1 MSEQITESEDFAPVK
16 KHTGFRIFIT
26 FIIALF
32 LIPTG
37 IYSYYIIDSVRNHMN
52 LAGSEAEGQVSVNP
66 KLFRL
71 MKDKSWLESRLKMA
85 ATDSVGL
92 AINLE
97 DQTIQ
102 LELKGVV
109 VMKSKIRDYSISGF
123 FKQMEGNV
131 YFSMFGTP
139 LTIMSLESSISK
151 SRFKVVQAP
160 KSAEEA
166 DARTAKKDTVT
177 KHDVFW
183 LVKLDRDVELNIQG
197 IDSIQDSQSKYKFD
211 QDFRFKRKLKNII
224 ETIRNLTALKTPEY
238 TPEILISIPEG
249 EAKAILH
256 ALPEKAL
263 ITIRI

>member
-1 MSEQITESEDFAPVK
+1 MSEQITENENNARVK
-16 KHTGFRIFIT
+16 KNTGFRILVT
-26 FIIALF
+26 FIIVLL

-37 IYSYYIIDSVRNHMN
+37 VYSYFIIESVRDHIN
-52 LAGSEAEGQVSVNP
+52 LAKSEAEGQSSVNP
-66 KLFRL
+66 ELFKL
-71 MKDKSWLESRLKMA
+71 MKEKSWLESRLKMA
-85 ATDSVGL
+85 NNDSVGL
-92 AINLE
+92 AINIE

-131 YFSMFGTP
+131 YFNMFGTP

-166 DARTAKKDTVT
+166 DAISAKKDTVV
-177 KHDVFW
+177 KQDVYW
-183 LVKLDRDVELNIQG
+183 MVKLDRDVELNIQG
-197 IDSIQDSQSKYKFD
+197 IDSIQDSQSKYKFG
-211 QDFRFKRKLKNII
+211 QDFRFKRKLKNIM
-224 ETIRNLTALKTPEY
+224 ENFRNLKEKKKPEY
-238 TPEILISIPEG
+238 TPEILISIPES

-256 ALPEKAL
+256 ALPQKAL

>member
-1 MSEQITESEDFAPVK
+1 MLEQLTEIDDDSPVK
-16 KHTGFRIFIT
+16 KSTGFRIFI
-26 FIIALF
+26 FLLIALI

-37 IYSYYIIDSVRNHMN
+37 IYSYFIIDSVRKHMN
-52 LAGSEAEGQVSVNP
+52 QAKAEAAGQLSVNP
-66 KLFRL
+66 GLFSL

-85 ATDSVGL
+85 ASDSIGL

-97 DQTIQ
+97 DQTLQ

-109 VMKSKIRDYSISGF
+109 VMKSRIRDYSISGF

-131 YFSMFGTP
+131 YFNMFGTP
-139 LTIMSLESSISK
+139 LSILSLESSISK

-166 DARTAKKDTVT
+166 EAMTAKKDTLPNQ
-177 KHDVFW
+177 DVYW
-183 LVKLDRDVELNIQG
+183 MVKLDRDIELNIQG
-197 IDSIQDSQSKYKFD
+197 IDSIQDSQSKYKFG
-211 QDFRFKRKLKNII
+211 QDFRFKRKLKNILKNVRTLI
-224 ETIRNLTALKTPEY
+224 ELKEPEY
-238 TPEILISIPEG
+238 SPEILISIPES

-256 ALPEKAL
+256 ALPAKAM

>member
-1 MSEQITESEDFAPVK
+1 MSEQLTDNADFEPVK
-16 KHTGFRIFIT
+16 KKTGFGIFII
-26 FIIALF
+26 FIIALS
-32 LIPTG
+32 IAPAG
-37 IYSYYIIDSVRNHMN
+37 IYAYFIIDSVRNHVKMTR
-52 LAGSEAEGQVSVNP
+52 SEAEGQVSVNLD
-66 KLFRL
+66 LFKL
-71 MKDKSWLESRLKMA
+71 MKEKSWLESRLKMA
-85 ATDSVGL
+85 ATDSVGM

-131 YFSMFGTP
+131 YFNMFGTP
-139 LTIMSLESSISK
+139 LTILSLESSISK

-166 DARTAKKDTVT
+166 DAMTAKKDSVV
-177 KHDVFW
+177 KQDVYW
-183 LVKLDRDVELNIQG
+183 MVKLDRDIELNIQG
-197 IDSIQDSQSKYKFD
+197 IDSIQDSQSKYKFG
-211 QDFRFKRKLKNII
+211 QDFRFKRKLKNILN
-224 ETIRNLTALKTPEY
+224 TVQNLRSLKTPEY
-238 TPEILISIPEG
+238 TPEILISIPES

-256 ALPEKAL
+256 ALPNNAM